1 MIKIISFKDRTK
13 TTNPLFKKLNTIK
26 MKDILTCNNFL
37 FVHNQIIEKLPSTF
51 AEYFI
56 IASNQHKYNTRG
68 FKYKTII
75 KTIKNSTTY
84 GLNSIKHRVASD
96 WNEVTKQINKLDNGN
111 FVSRTKFAKSNKEN
125 NLNSHEQKLLQMAF
139 HMHKMIYCIYYSII
153 N

>member
-1 MIKIISFKDRTK
+1 
-13 TTNPLFKKLNTIK
+13 

-37 FVHNQIIEKLPSTF
+37 FVHNQINEKSPNTF

-125 NLNSHEQKLLQMAF
+125 NLNSYE
-139 HMHKMIYCIYYSII
+139 
-153 N
+153 